1 MLANRGNAHWQEAL
15 RYYAETGK
23 DIDSPVMFEQPI
35 EKLNAKIVHEVAK
48 KFFTTA
54 ECNRHRSEI
63 QIRCNF
69 IFFMEGL

>member
-1 MLANRGNAHWQEAL
+1 MVLMMKKGRTNMLANRGNAHWQEAL

-54 ECNRHRSEI
+54 ECVDIVVRSK
-63 QIRCNF
+63 
-69 IFFMEGL
+69 